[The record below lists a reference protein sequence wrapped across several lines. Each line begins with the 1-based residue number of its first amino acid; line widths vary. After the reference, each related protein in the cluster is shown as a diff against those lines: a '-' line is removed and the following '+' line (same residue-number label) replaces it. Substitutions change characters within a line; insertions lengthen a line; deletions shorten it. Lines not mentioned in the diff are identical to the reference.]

1 MEYQEILYDT
11 SDGVATITIN
21 RPDTLNALTSLTQ
34 AEIRHALFIS
44 DTTEEVVGTVITGS
58 GRGFCSGVD
67 MKSLGKISDD
77 GKRST
82 LIGIQHQNE
91 NLNRDTF
98 LGKFKP
104 ISGAFMTGNSSIYLY
119 TGVEGEYGIGP
130 LKILPSFSPGYYEKG
145 DGKDLGSVLEF
156 KREIKV

>member
-77 GKRST
+77 EK
-82 LIGIQHQNE
+82 HKNE
-91 NLNRDTF
+91 NIVQKITDDYINNIEKIFQKKCSEILDT
-98 LGKFKP
+98 
-104 ISGAFMTGNSSIYLY
+104 N
-119 TGVEGEYGIGP
+119 
-130 LKILPSFSPGYYEKG
+130 
-145 DGKDLGSVLEF
+145 
-156 KREIKV
+156 